1 MSEEVGV
8 FANLKCG
15 FSVPFSFGVG
25 FETRFRIRRWRH
37 KPHSASVLMKLDE
50 IDKCRVPKDE
60 MQEGGLSHEDPTN
73 LRSKKLQDD
82 LQTLGTKLQLH
93 EDNIRFL
100 RTLKDKL
107 VDSIIDLQVT
117 LGKYHASSTPKIETQ
132 DGADTQTEDK
142 LSDQKQILQEENSAA
157 SILCQL
163 KTNPKM
169 LASDPTL
176 SDDVL
181 GVVAELGKVDDSVLS
196 SLLSEYLGTETMLAI
211 VCKTYN
217 GVKSLEKYDKEGCIN
232 KTSGL
237 HGFGTSLGK
246 TLEGRFN
253 VISLET
259 LRPYAGDFVANDPQ
273 KRLDIPNPR
282 LPNGYCPA
290 GFIGYAVNMINI
302 DRTYLFF
309 LTASGYGLRETLF
322 YSLFSCLQ
330 IYKTRTEMLQAV
342 PCITDGALSL
352 DGGIIKRSGLFC
364 LGNRDDVKV
373 RFSKTS
379 TNSSLP
385 DHYTESERQMKE
397 MKWKKEKILEDM
409 RREQALLDSTRLNFE
424 RKRVEFVQ
432 FLAET
437 AARRHFRARMAGK
450 AVKSVAKAIGEYQYP
465 WQEKLVKYKN
475 ELSKGVWG
483 YWELGAWKPLGISAR
498 RRARLRKEVLL
509 AGQDWAYDPERKEM
523 RTKRKGH
530 KCDRI
535 AAEKRENTARLMEK
549 MPDMLLQY
557 KKRRWE
563 KKMKEE
569 EKKKQQ

>member
-1 MSEEVGV
+1 M
-8 FANLKCG
+8 G
-15 FSVPFSFGVG
+15 FQFHSRSVLDLRPDSGFGG
-25 FETRFRIRRWRH
+25 GATSPTQ
-37 KPHSASVLMKLDE
+37 KASVLMKLDE

-100 RTLKDKL
+100 RTLKDKF

-132 DGADTQTEDK
+132 DGADTQSEDK
-142 LSDQKQILQEENSAA
+142 PSDQKQILQQENSAA

-259 LRPYAGDFVANDPQ
+259 LRPYAGNFVANDPQ

-282 LPNGYCPA
+282 LPNGDCPP

-424 RKRVEFVQ
+424 RKKVEFVQ

-437 AARRHFRARMAGK
+437 AARQQTPVAMGRSAG
-450 AVKSVAKAIGEYQYP
+450 
-465 WQEKLVKYKN
+465 
-475 ELSKGVWG
+475 
-483 YWELGAWKPLGISAR
+483 R
-498 RRARLRKEVLL
+498 
-509 AGQDWAYDPERKEM
+509 
-523 RTKRKGH
+523 
-530 KCDRI
+530 
-535 AAEKRENTARLMEK
+535 
-549 MPDMLLQY
+549 
-557 KKRRWE
+557 
-563 KKMKEE
+563 
-569 EKKKQQ
+569 

>member
-1 MSEEVGV
+1 
-8 FANLKCG
+8 
-15 FSVPFSFGVG
+15 
-25 FETRFRIRRWRH
+25 
-37 KPHSASVLMKLDE
+37 MKLDQL
-50 IDKCRVPKDE
+50 DNSKVPKDE
-60 MQEGGLSHEDPTN
+60 MQDGGLSLEDPVN
-73 LRSKKLQDD
+73 LHSKKLQDD
-82 LQTLGTKLQLH
+82 LQTMGMKIQLH

-107 VDSIIDLQVT
+107 VDSIIDLQVI
-117 LGKYHASSTPKIETQ
+117 LGKYHASNTPKIENK
-132 DGADTQTEDK
+132 DVSDTQSEDEP
-142 LSDQKQILQEENSAA
+142 SDQEQILQQENTAA

-181 GVVAELGKVDDSVLS
+181 GVVAELGNVDDNTLS

-217 GVKSLEKYDKEGCIN
+217 GVKSLEKYDTEGCIN

-259 LRPYAGDFVANDPQ
+259 LRPYPGEFVADDPQ
-273 KRLDIPNPR
+273 KRLDIPKPK
-282 LPNGYCPA
+282 LPNGDCPA
-290 GFIGYAVNMINI
+290 GFLGYAVNMINI
-302 DRTYLFF
+302 NRAYLFF

-330 IYKTRTEMLQAV
+330 IYKTRAEMLQAV

-364 LGNRDDVKV
+364 LGNRDDAKV
-373 RFSKTS
+373 SFSKTS

-385 DHYTESERQMKE
+385 DRYTESERQMKE

-409 RREQALLDSTRLNFE
+409 RREQALLDSLKLNFE
-424 RKRVEFVQ
+424 KKKAEFVQ
-432 FLAET
+432 FLAEA
-437 AARRHFRARMAGK
+437 AARQQTPVAMGRSTGK
-450 AVKSVAKAIGEYQYP
+450 
-465 WQEKLVKYKN
+465 
-475 ELSKGVWG
+475 
-483 YWELGAWKPLGISAR
+483 
-498 RRARLRKEVLL
+498 
-509 AGQDWAYDPERKEM
+509 
-523 RTKRKGH
+523 
-530 KCDRI
+530 
-535 AAEKRENTARLMEK
+535 
-549 MPDMLLQY
+549 
-557 KKRRWE
+557 
-563 KKMKEE
+563 
-569 EKKKQQ
+569 